1 LNEAVLWGF
10 KTGTVFYK
18 AANWQVGLTITE
30 VGLKPVI
37 AVLDYLQFGQGI
49 GYFLPIG
56 FPLKNSAPESDGKQ
70 IAEQLW

>member
-1 LNEAVLWGF
+1 MVLF
-10 KTGTVFYK
+10 M
-18 AANWQVGLTITE
+18 AANQQVGLTIAE
-30 VGLKPVI
+30 VGLEPVI